1 MSRVE
6 LARYRM
12 EKTEEFLED
21 AEDALERRRLMLAV
35 NRAYYTMFTS
45 AKALLALE
53 EKDSS
58 KHSGVISLFNQW
70 IVKPGYFSREISRF
84 FVKAKDLR
92 EDADYADFVK
102 ITEEDARIQVERA
115 SKFFEEAKKSLE
127 EIIKLQNT
135 QSESLDSP

>member
-12 EKTEEFLED
+12 EKAGEILKD
-21 AEDALERRRLMLAV
+21 AEDAIQRGRLMLSV
-35 NRAYYTMFTS
+35 NRAYYAMFT
-45 AKALLALE
+45 AARALLALE

-84 FVKAKDLR
+84 LVKAKDLR
-92 EDADYADFVK
+92 EDADYGDFVK
-102 ITEEDARIQVERA
+102 ITEEDAPIQVENA
-115 SKFFEEAKKSLE
+115 SKFFEEATKSFE
-127 EIIKLQNT
+127 ELVKH
-135 QSESLDSP
+135 